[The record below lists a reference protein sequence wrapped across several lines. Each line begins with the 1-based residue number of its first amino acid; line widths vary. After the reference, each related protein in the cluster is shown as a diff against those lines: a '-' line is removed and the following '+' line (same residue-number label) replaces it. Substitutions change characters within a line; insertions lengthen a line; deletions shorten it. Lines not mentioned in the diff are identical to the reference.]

1 MRVLVTRPQPAAD
14 HTAEKLRAS
23 GYRPIVF
30 PLSRVEYVVVDGTEL
45 SPASG
50 VIFTSENAVKSLQKS
65 SDVPPDF
72 LTHPI
77 FTVGKKTEKA
87 AKDLGFQT
95 VFCADGDGEQLAHLI
110 IRVLVDGQIILKQ
123 DQPLL
128 YLTQE
133 DRTPKL
139 EQILAKN
146 QIAVKSI
153 ITYQVQPDYV
163 QDQFE
168 KIGAANEIDM
178 VLFYS
183 ASAAQRFFQ
192 SLSQSNIKLFT
203 SARYGCL
210 SFAIASRIPK
220 EFSDRIVV
228 AEQPKEH
235 HLLMAIGIS
244 P

>member
-14 HTAEKLRAS
+14 HTAEILRAA
-23 GYRPIVF
+23 GHRPIVF
-30 PLSRVEYVVVDGTEL
+30 PLSRIEYLPVDGSEL
-45 SPASG
+45 SPATG
-50 VIFTSENAVKSLQKS
+50 VIFTSENAVKSLKTCP
-65 SDVPPDF
+65 DMPPDF
-72 LTHPI
+72 LKQPT

-87 AKDLGFQT
+87 ARDLGFQT
-95 VFCADGDGEQLAHLI
+95 VSCADGDGEQLAHLI
-110 IRVLVDGQIILKQ
+110 IRFLSDGQIIRKQ

-139 EQILAKN
+139 EQILAKH
-146 QIAVKSI
+146 QIAVKPI
-153 ITYQVQPDYV
+153 MAYQVQSDYA
-163 QDQFE
+163 QDAFE
-168 KIGAANEIDM
+168 KIGAANDIDM

-183 ASAAQRFFQ
+183 TSAAQRFFQ

-210 SFAIASRIPK
+210 SFAIASHISK

-235 HLLMAIGIS
+235 HLLKAIGIS